1 MANMNEFKSKANNAV
16 TTGNAVLQ
24 DAERT
29 LKTLQGRYFVE
40 LNSNYFRWKIT
51 NNFDTS
57 SRYI

>member
-29 LKTLQGRYFVE
+29 LRTLQGNCFLK
-40 LNSNYFRWKIT
+40 LNSI
-51 NNFDTS
+51 
-57 SRYI
+57 

>member
-40 LNSNYFRWKIT
+40 LNSNYFR
-51 NNFDTS
+51 
-57 SRYI
+57 